1 MFNRNDKTKFTGM
14 EFLEKKIKT
23 KNYPKNENFVI
34 SGDQLSDSGLFINNF
49 RF

>member
-1 MFNRNDKTKFTGM
+1 MFNWNDKTQ
-14 EFLEKKIKT
+14 ICR
-23 KNYPKNENFVI
+23 NENFKIKKTTEKWEFRFI